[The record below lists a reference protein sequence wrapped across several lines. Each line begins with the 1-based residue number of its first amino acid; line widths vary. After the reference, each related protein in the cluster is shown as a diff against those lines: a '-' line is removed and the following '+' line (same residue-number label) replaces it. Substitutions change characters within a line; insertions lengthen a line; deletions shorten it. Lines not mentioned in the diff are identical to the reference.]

1 MTYDA
6 LTKFLG
12 KPVLVTYMDGRQFR
26 GVFMN
31 TESEFDTAS
40 GKDEIE
46 LDAGTFCYG
55 IPLDEIT
62 DMTELS

>member
-12 KPVLVTYMDGRQFR
+12 KPVLVTYMDSRQFR
-26 GVFMN
+26 GVYTN
-31 TESEFDTAS
+31 TESEIATAS

-46 LDAGTFCYG
+46 RDAGTFCYG

-62 DMTELS
+62 DITEFP

>member
-1 MTYDA
+1 MIAPTSH
-6 LTKFLG
+6 LNQ
-12 KPVLVTYMDGRQFR
+12 RC
-26 GVFMN
+26 VFM
-31 TESEFDTAS
+31 T
-40 GKDEIE
+40 DEIE

>member
-12 KPVLVTYMDGRQFR
+12 KPVLVTYMNGRQFR
-26 GVFMN
+26 GVFTN
-31 TESEFDTAS
+31 TEFEFDTAS

-55 IPLDEIT
+55 IQLDEIT
-62 DMTELS
+62 DITELP

>member
-12 KPVLVTYMDGRQFR
+12 KPVLVTYM
-26 GVFMN
+26 
-31 TESEFDTAS
+31 
-40 GKDEIE
+40 DEIE